1 MRTDTYR
8 NKSGL
13 ARGFT
18 LVELLVVVAIIALL
32 IGLLL
37 PALSKAQ
44 RSAKTLQDSAN
55 ISQIHKGFLTYA
67 NQDDKGRLPIPGL
80 IRRQAV
86 GGVFYPGQGEENPT
100 QNRTE
105 GLYSSMIAKGFITPE
120 VCVSPVETNPVVK
133 TKSDYNYNSYNP
145 GAAGDASGPFHWDA
159 SFRANIHTNP
169 DGGTTLVSHTSYA
182 HLALIGDRKK
192 YHWSNK
198 ADGTRP
204 MMGNRGTFKGKVQG
218 DNYSKSYTLS
228 FHAPDDTWEG
238 NICYGDNHVSLEKS
252 LIPDT
257 VQYEC
262 GSSNLAK
269 DNLFTVDSYFQSTQC
284 GGPILGGDT
293 WLCMHHAAT
302 ATLITESK
310 ELLTNGA
317 TPVP

>member
-1 MRTDTYR
+1 MKRKQ
-8 NKSGL
+8 N
-13 ARGFT
+13 GFT

-44 RSAKTLQDSAN
+44 RTAKSLQDSAN
-55 ISQIHKGFLTYA
+55 ISQIHKGFLTWA
-67 NQDDKGRLPIPGL
+67 NQDERGRLPIPGL
-80 IRRQAV
+80 VKRKQVPGAGPNGAAAYV
-86 GGVFYPGQGEENPT
+86 PGQGEEDLA
-100 QNRTE
+100 QNNTAN
-105 GLYSSMIAKGFITPE
+105 LYSSMIAKEFITPE
-120 VCVSPVETNPVVK
+120 VLISPVETNPVVRRHE
-133 TKSDYNYNSYNP
+133 NYNRNAYNP
-145 GAAGDASGPFHWDA
+145 SATNPTFWDA
-159 SFRANIHTNP
+159 GHLANIFRAA
-169 DGGTTLVSHTSYA
+169 DGQATSVCHTSYA
-182 HLALIGDRKK
+182 HLAIHGERKK
-192 YHWSNK
+192 FTWSNK

-204 MMGNRGTFKGKVQG
+204 IMGNRGTFKGKVQG

-269 DNLFTVDSYFQSTQC
+269 DNLFTVDTYFQSSQC

-293 WLCMHHAAT
+293 WLCMHHGAT
-302 ATLITESK
+302 ATLVAESK

-317 TPVP
+317 TPTN